1 MNYRMQIQYDGA
13 RYRGWQRQAAT
24 GDTIQGK
31 LEAILTRRFGRN
43 IEIDGASRTDAGVHA
58 LAQIANFHVA
68 DDEAVEPEELQKY
81 INQYLPEDIAV
92 TGVVAAGERFHSQLN
107 ATGKTYE
114 YHLIPYG
121 TYDVFARK
129 YAWQMTEPLDIEAM
143 REAAGHVLGSHDFRG
158 FCTKA
163 AKKKSTIRTIRLLE
177 IYETKNE
184 IVIEITGNGFLYNMV
199 RILVGTL
206 VEVGMGLRK
215 ADDIPTILE
224 KKERRYA
231 GETAPACGLFLKQI
245 YYE

>member
-13 RYRGWQRQAAT
+13 RYRGWQRQAAA

-92 TGVVAAGERFHSQLN
+92 TGVVAAGERFHSRLN

-143 REAAGHVLGSHDFRG
+143 REAAGHVLGSHDFRS

-177 IYETKNE
+177 IYETK
-184 IVIEITGNGFLYNMV
+184 TKL
-199 RILVGTL
+199 L
-206 VEVGMGLRK
+206 
-215 ADDIPTILE
+215 
-224 KKERRYA
+224 
-231 GETAPACGLFLKQI
+231 
-245 YYE
+245 

>member
-31 LEAILTRRFGRN
+31 LEAILSKRFAKN
-43 IEIDGASRTDAGVHA
+43 IEIDGASRTDSGVHA
-58 LAQIANFHVA
+58 LAQIANFHIH
-68 DDEAVEPEELQKY
+68 DEEAVDPTELKDY
-81 INQYLPEDIAV
+81 LNQYLPEDIAV
-92 TGVVAAGERFHSQLN
+92 SSVVTAGERFHSRLN
-107 ATGKTYE
+107 ATGKTYQ
-114 YHLIPYG
+114 YNLLPVD
-121 TYDVFARK
+121 TYNVFSRK
-129 YAWQMTEPLDIEAM
+129 YAWQMTEPLDIDSM
-143 REAAGHVLGSHDFRG
+143 REAAQYVLGKHDFRS

-163 AKKKSTIRTIRLLE
+163 AKKKTTVRTIRSLE
-177 IYETKNE
+177 IFEKKE
-184 IVIEITGNGFLYNMV
+184 KVVIEITGNGFLYNMV

-206 VEVGMGLRK
+206 VEVGTGRRK
-215 ADDIPTILE
+215 PQEIPGILE

>member
-1 MNYRMQIQYDGA
+1 
-13 RYRGWQRQAAT
+13 
-24 GDTIQGK
+24 
-31 LEAILTRRFGRN
+31 
-43 IEIDGASRTDAGVHA
+43 
-58 LAQIANFHVA
+58 
-68 DDEAVEPEELQKY
+68 
-81 INQYLPEDIAV
+81 
-92 TGVVAAGERFHSQLN
+92 
-107 ATGKTYE
+107 
-114 YHLIPYG
+114 
-121 TYDVFARK
+121 
-129 YAWQMTEPLDIEAM
+129 MTEPLDIEAM
-143 REAAGHVLGSHDFRG
+143 REAAGHVLGSHDFRS

-163 AKKKSTIRTIRLLE
+163 AKKKSTIRAIRLLE

>member
-1 MNYRMQIQYDGA
+1 MNYRMQIQYDGT
-13 RYRGWQRQAAT
+13 RFRGWQRQAST

-31 LEAILTRRFGRN
+31 LEAILTKQFGETV
-43 IEIDGASRTDAGVHA
+43 EIDGASRTDAGVHA
-58 LAQIANFHVA
+58 LAQIANFHIR
-68 DDEAVEPEELQKY
+68 EEKAVDPSELQKE
-81 INQYLPEDIAV
+81 INRYLPEDIAV
-92 TGVVAAGERFHSQLN
+92 TGVAAAGERFHSRLN

-114 YHLIPYG
+114 YHLMRSG
-121 TYDVFARK
+121 TYNVFARK
-129 YAWQMTEPLDIEAM
+129 YAWQMSEPLDIEAM
-143 REAAGHVLGSHDFRG
+143 REAAGHLLGSHDFRS

-163 AKKKSTIRTIRLLE
+163 AKKKSTVRTIRLLE

-206 VEVGMGLRK
+206 VEVGRGQRRPEE
-215 ADDIPTILE
+215 IPRILE
-224 KKERRYA
+224 KRERKAA

>member
-13 RYRGWQRQAAT
+13 RYRGWQRQAAA

-92 TGVVAAGERFHSQLN
+92 TGVVAAGERFHSRLN

-143 REAAGHVLGSHDFRG
+143 REAAGHVLEVMISAVFVPRQQRKNRPSAQSGFWKSMRQKRNCYRDYRQWIFVQYGAYPRRNSCGSRHG
-158 FCTKA
+158 I
-163 AKKKSTIRTIRLLE
+163 AKS
-177 IYETKNE
+177 
-184 IVIEITGNGFLYNMV
+184 G
-199 RILVGTL
+199 
-206 VEVGMGLRK
+206 
-215 ADDIPTILE
+215 
-224 KKERRYA
+224 
-231 GETAPACGLFLKQI
+231 
-245 YYE
+245 

>member
-92 TGVVAAGERFHSQLN
+92 TGVVEAGERFHSRLN

-143 REAAGHVLGSHDFRG
+143 REAANNPGGVAGMG
-158 FCTKA
+158 
-163 AKKKSTIRTIRLLE
+163 
-177 IYETKNE
+177 
-184 IVIEITGNGFLYNMV
+184 
-199 RILVGTL
+199 
-206 VEVGMGLRK
+206 VGMG
-215 ADDIPTILE
+215 
-224 KKERRYA
+224 A
-231 GETAPACGLFLKQI
+231 GVSMGQMFAQSMNAAQQPQQPQQAVPAQQAGAFCTECGKPVTPGAKFCPNCGAKQSTEGACSACGAKLQPGAKFCPNCGAKQ
-245 YYE
+245 

>member
-1 MNYRMQIQYDGA
+1 MNYRMQIQYDGT

-81 INQYLPEDIAV
+81 INQYLPEDIVV
-92 TGVVAAGERFHSQLN
+92 TGVTAAGERFHSRLN

-114 YHLIPYG
+114 YHLLRDGAYN
-121 TYDVFARK
+121 VFARK
-129 YAWQMTEPLDIEAM
+129 YAWQMTAPLDIVAM
-143 REAAGHVLGSHDFRG
+143 REAAGHILGSHDFRS

-163 AKKKSTIRTIRLLE
+163 AKKKSTVRTIRLLE
-177 IYETKNE
+177 IYETKDE
-184 IVIEITGNGFLYNMV
+184 IIIEIAGNGFLYNMV

-206 VEVGMGLRK
+206 VEVGLGLRSPGE
-215 ADDIPTILE
+215 IPEIID

>member
-92 TGVVAAGERFHSQLN
+92 TAVVAAGERFHSRLN

-143 REAAGHVLGSHDFRG
+143 REAAGHVLGSHDFRS

-163 AKKKSTIRTIRLLE
+163 AKKKSTIRAIRLLE

-184 IVIEITGNGFLYNMV
+184 IVIEITSQ
-199 RILVGTL
+199 
-206 VEVGMGLRK
+206 
-215 ADDIPTILE
+215 
-224 KKERRYA
+224 RYA
-231 GETAPACGLFLKQI
+231 GYRQPSSFSFSSFSFL
-245 YYE
+245 